1 MLPSSFYHPPGYYE
15 REIKKEKRAKK
26 HKQDMLRLQV
36 AIKLMSTP
44 VCNSYDGQEVTVVM
58 KEMLK
63 LADFLITE
71 NQNFKS
77 ERSCHEE

>member
-15 REIKKEKRAKK
+15 RKIKEEKEAKK
-26 HKQDMLRLQV
+26 HKQDMLRLRV

-44 VCNSYDGQEVTVVM
+44 VCNSYDGQEETVFV
-58 KEMLK
+58 KAMLK

-71 NQNFKS
+71 NKNFKS
-77 ERSCHEE
+77 KRSCHEE

>member
-15 REIKKEKRAKK
+15 RKIEEEKRAKK
-26 HKQDMLRLQV
+26 HKRNMLRLQV

-58 KEMLK
+58 KDMLK